1 MLQLRGI
8 ARDFEGTPL
17 LEDISLEVAQGE
29 ILCLLGASGS
39 GKSTLLRIIA
49 GLERAD
55 RGDVLLD
62 GVSISHLPVH
72 ARRFGLMFQ
81 DFALFPHLNVADNI
95 AFGLRMQHMPPRE
108 IEQRVREMLELI
120 NLSGFAARDVTSLS
134 GGERQRVALARSLA
148 PRPRLLMLDE
158 PLGSLDANLR
168 DTLAREVRS
177 VIRSIGQTAVYVTHD
192 QQEAFSVADRIALL
206 HDGRIEQIDSPDS
219 LFHQPVSRF
228 AAEFLGLENIYPASS
243 EAVAATL
250 EAVGVPLPANRGEWV
265 LIHPNGI
272 QTAQTDG
279 LPAVI
284 QEVKFRGMTH
294 DITAILPAGMAVKFI
309 LPGGYGR
316 ALQPGSGVRLNIDP
330 ACIVWLKKTDP

>member
-95 AFGLRMQHMPPRE
+95 AFGLRM
-108 IEQRVREMLELI
+108 
-120 NLSGFAARDVTSLS
+120 
-134 GGERQRVALARSLA
+134 
-148 PRPRLLMLDE
+148 
-158 PLGSLDANLR
+158 
-168 DTLAREVRS
+168 
-177 VIRSIGQTAVYVTHD
+177 
-192 QQEAFSVADRIALL
+192 
-206 HDGRIEQIDSPDS
+206 
-219 LFHQPVSRF
+219 
-228 AAEFLGLENIYPASS
+228 
-243 EAVAATL
+243 
-250 EAVGVPLPANRGEWV
+250 
-265 LIHPNGI
+265 
-272 QTAQTDG
+272 
-279 LPAVI
+279 
-284 QEVKFRGMTH
+284 
-294 DITAILPAGMAVKFI
+294 
-309 LPGGYGR
+309 
-316 ALQPGSGVRLNIDP
+316 
-330 ACIVWLKKTDP
+330 